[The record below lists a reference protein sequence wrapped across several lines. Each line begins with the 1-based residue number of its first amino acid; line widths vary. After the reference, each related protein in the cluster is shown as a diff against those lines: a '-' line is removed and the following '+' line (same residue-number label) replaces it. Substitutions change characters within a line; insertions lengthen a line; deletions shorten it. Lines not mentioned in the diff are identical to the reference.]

1 MLTWLRRHKFE
12 THLFSFTLMI
22 LASIGLYAT
31 LNADL
36 AGWIWVFLSG
46 FIVANL
52 AAMLVK

>member
-31 LNADL
+31 VDANT
-36 AGWIWVFLSG
+36 AGWIWVFLAG

-52 AAMLVK
+52 VAMLVK